1 MANKRK
7 IESPGV
13 QIGEIDLSLRP
24 VVNASTTIYIPGF
37 SPRGPVED
45 AVRVSSLSEF
55 EQIYGVPTNAAERY
69 FYNSVKATFQ
79 SPADILVTRL
89 PYGSGSGGTVSD
101 NVGLLAYPAKYVAL
115 SGTTVASSSAYS
127 LSSGVYVLGAPMHYT
142 LNQDDYTKF
151 LNGTLFTFTNSTSGS
166 LTSAISTLG
175 DAAFIIIN
183 QSQTSVNQ
191 AFEGLYVGII
201 DNTNINDT
209 TDYENIT
216 KVLTLNTS
224 AAYVSS
230 NNYLVLPT
238 ARLDTTNYALTGS
251 TVSGPDDSVSQI
263 MENIPSFTINS
274 GTRDFDDTIMIGV
287 FKLRQSVFAG
297 NVIQLAPTLVESYV
311 GSFDSHRLIN
321 NSNGG
326 PATSFFIEDIIS
338 NASTNIAVKVNPFL
352 SRYSVGNGYAGGD
365 GTPLVKI
372 RVNNP
377 ALTASNLYATNLPAT
392 SAANIGNRNTV
403 IGFSADACFTSLNST
418 ISTSDGLNPVGA
430 YQAVDLSTKNVG
442 NVPAKLQRIFD
453 RFYNSDIYPFD
464 IAIEAGLGSV
474 YACAQMNSA
483 SLGIF
488 DDFIYTDMGAL
499 SSSNLT
505 SVPTVVGYYRA
516 VLNTLVNLAENPAR
530 KDCLVIADPLIPIL
544 VQSNTLKTIDDPSK
558 NFAQHVLTP
567 LQNVYSSY
575 NTSYA
580 TVFGTCVKVSDVT
593 SGRQVW
599 VPFSGYAAAAMGNT
613 DNDFQPWYAPAG
625 FTRGIIR
632 DVIDIAY
639 YPRQTQRDQLYKNSI
654 NPVAFFPSEGFV
666 IYGQKTLLKK
676 PSAFDR
682 VNVRRLFLSL
692 EKATR
697 DTLKFFVFEP
707 NTLLTRTQVVNTL
720 TPIFDNAK
728 NTQGVYDYL
737 IICDERNN
745 TPSVIDDNTMIVDIY
760 IKPVRT
766 AEFILANFYATR
778 TGVNFQE
785 IVG

>member
-55 EQIYGVPTNAAERY
+55 EQIYGIPTNAAERY

-89 PYGSGSGGTVSD
+89 PYGSGSGGAVSD
-101 NVGLLAYPAKYVAL
+101 NVGLLAYPAKYVTLGVMCNAC
-115 SGTTVASSSAYS
+115 TYS
-127 LSSGVYVLGAPMHYT
+127 LSSGVYVLGAPAHYT

-151 LNGTLFTFTNSTSGS
+151 LNGTLFTFANSTSGT

-175 DAAFIIIN
+175 NAAFIIIN

-224 AAYVSS
+224 AAYVSAG
-230 NNYLVLPT
+230 NYLVLPT
-238 ARLDTTNYALTGS
+238 ARIDTTNYSLTGS
-251 TVSGPDDSVSQI
+251 VASGPDDSVSQI

-352 SRYSVGNGYAGGD
+352 SRYSVGNGYAGDD
-365 GTPLVKI
+365 GNPLVKI

-377 ALTASNLYATNLPAT
+377 ALTAGNLYGTTLPAT
-392 SAANIGNRNTV
+392 SAANAANRMTV
-403 IGFSADACFTSLNST
+403 IGFSADDTFTHLNT
-418 ISTSDGLNPVGA
+418 AISTSDGLNPVGA
-430 YQAVDLSTKNVG
+430 YQAVDLSTKHVG
-442 NVPAKLQRIFD
+442 NVPAKLQRIFE

-464 IAIEAGLGSV
+464 IAIEAGLGTVHS
-474 YACAQMNSA
+474 CAMANS
-483 SLGIF
+483 GVF
-488 DDFIYTDMGAL
+488 DDFIYTDMGGL
-499 SSSNLT
+499 SSTNLP
-505 SVPTVVGYYRA
+505 SVPTVVGNYRA
-516 VLNTLVNLAENPAR
+516 VLNTFVSLAENPAR

-544 VQSNTLKTIDDPSK
+544 VQSNTLKTIDDPNK

-567 LQNVYSSY
+567 LQNLYSSY

-580 TVFGTCVKVSDVT
+580 TVFGTCVKISDVT

-632 DVIDIAY
+632 DVLDIAY

-745 TPSVIDDNTMIVDIY
+745 TPSVIDDNTLIVDIY